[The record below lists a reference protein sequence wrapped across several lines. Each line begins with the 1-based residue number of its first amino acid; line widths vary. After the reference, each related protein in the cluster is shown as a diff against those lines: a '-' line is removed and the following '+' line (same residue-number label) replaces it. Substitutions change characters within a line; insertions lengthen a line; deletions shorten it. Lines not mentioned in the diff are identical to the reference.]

1 MARPKQVSER
11 EAHGDVERVLYE
23 MRQVLRV
30 TGLDVTVRTWAGFER
45 FLVGLWEA
53 MGPNAETR
61 AFESA
66 ADEVRAQAVE
76 AAERL
81 GPLGAWGAVS
91 LGESQRY
98 QLRGALELYHY
109 LDPKMLVFTSA
120 VKLALQDTLQGALQ
134 PPGSAERIERGAPA
148 RMMAMEWVS
157 ERPDDARLRALFK
170 DILATVGPPSLPGEF
185 RGLALWPEYLET
197 AWERLKPRMKGEE
210 WAHACDALLVT
221 SRRLARALPYEVAL
235 SRERVEALHED
246 AEVIQRVTEQCEW
259 RLPVLVL
266 GMATLVCD
274 VGDLERRMPFPAEAR
289 LVPDYVAMEELR

>member
-1 MARPKQVSER
+1 
-11 EAHGDVERVLYE
+11 
-23 MRQVLRV
+23 
-30 TGLDVTVRTWAGFER
+30 
-45 FLVGLWEA
+45 

-81 GPLGAWGAVS
+81 GPLGAWDAVS
-91 LGESQRY
+91 LGESQRH

-120 VKLALQDTLQGALQ
+120 VQLALRDSPVGAGQ
-134 PPGSAERIERGAPA
+134 PELSAERIERGAPA

-157 ERPDDARLRALFK
+157 ERPDEARLRALFK
-170 DILATVGPPSLPGEF
+170 DILATVGPPALPGEF
-185 RGLALWPEYLET
+185 RGLALWPEYLEA
-197 AWERLKPRMKGEE
+197 AWERLRPRMKGEA
-210 WAHACDALLVT
+210 WGHACDALLAT
-221 SRRLARALPYEVAL
+221 SRRLARSLPYAVAL
-235 SRERVEALHED
+235 SKEHVRVLRED

-274 VGDLERRMPFPAEAR
+274 VGDLERRLPFPAEAR
-289 LVPDYVAMEELR
+289 LVPDYVAMGELR